1 MSDQP
6 QQHAPQQPQP
16 PGQPQTVVNV
26 KMENVNRA
34 TASADATASAV
45 AAPAAK
51 PSAPPAP
58 KIKSILAAYLYL
70 AVAGVAGWH
79 RLYLGRPAIVWLGGL
94 HVHTVLVFGT
104 GNPLF
109 FWGIAALLASDFV
122 EIPGWVRQ
130 CNKTTLAVRAD
141 AKAKKK
147 KAQDTR
153 TLLLQEAHRGDGK
166 LTVTQGVLATGLD
179 WSHVED
185 CLRDMVQAGYVD
197 VDNEPGSGVIVYVFP
212 ELVGRPKPIRP
223 DPAPP
228 SPALVQER
236 SER

>member
-6 QQHAPQQPQP
+6 QPAPQQPQP
-16 PGQPQTVVNV
+16 PPQPHTVVNV
-26 KMENVNRA
+26 KMTNTNTA
-34 TASADATASAV
+34 TAQADAAATAV
-45 AAPAAK
+45 AAPGAK

-70 AVAGVAGWH
+70 AVTGLAGWH
-79 RLYLGRPAIVWLGGL
+79 RFYLGRPMIVWLGGL
-94 HVHTVLVFGT
+94 HVQTALAIGT

-109 FWGIAALLASDFV
+109 FWGVAAMLGADLV

-130 CNKTTLAVRAD
+130 CNKTTVAVRA
-141 AKAKKK
+141 KAKEKK
-147 KAQDTR
+147 EEAKDTR

-179 WSHVED
+179 WDRVEG

-212 ELVGRPKPIRP
+212 ELVGRPRPIGP
-223 DPAPP
+223 GPA
-228 SPALVQER
+228 SPEPELMHEG

>member
-1 MSDQP
+1 MTDQNP
-6 QQHAPQQPQP
+6 TPPPQP
-16 PGQPQTVVNV
+16 AAPQTVVNV
-26 KMENVNRA
+26 SMANTNEARAEA
-34 TASADATASAV
+34 TAAAV
-45 AAPAAK
+45 AAPAVK

-58 KIKSILAAYLYL
+58 AIKSLLAAYLYL
-70 AVAGVAGWH
+70 AVTGLAGWH
-79 RLYLGRPAIVWLGGL
+79 RFYLGRPAIIWLGG
-94 HVHTVLVFGT
+94 VLGQTALAIGT

-109 FWGIAALLASDFV
+109 FWGVAAMLAADVV

-130 CNKTTLAVRAD
+130 SNKTTRAARGA

-147 KAQDTR
+147 EEKDTR

-179 WSHVED
+179 WDRVEG

-212 ELVGRPKPIRP
+212 ELAGRPQPTGSGAAS
-223 DPAPP
+223 PAPQP
-228 SPALVQER
+228 ELIHAR
-236 SER
+236 SE

>member
-6 QQHAPQQPQP
+6 QPGAAPH
-16 PGQPQTVVNV
+16 TVVNV
-26 KMENVNRA
+26 NMANTNTA
-34 TASADATASAV
+34 TAKADAAAAAV
-45 AAPAAK
+45 AAAEPAAK

-70 AVAGVAGWH
+70 AVTGLAGLH
-79 RLYLGRPAIVWLGGL
+79 RVYLGRPTFVWVGG
-94 HVHTVLVFGT
+94 VLVQTAHVIGT

-109 FWGIAALLASDFV
+109 FWGVAAMFAADLV

-130 CNKTTLAVRAD
+130 CNKTTVAARAD
-141 AKAKKK
+141 AKANKEEAK
-147 KAQDTR
+147 DVR
-153 TLLLQEAHRGDGK
+153 TLLLHEAHRGDGK

-179 WSHVED
+179 WDLVEG

-212 ELVGRPKPIRP
+212 ELVGRPRPIG
-223 DPAPP
+223 DGAVAAEPP
-228 SPALVQER
+228 QE
-236 SER
+236 ERER

>member
-1 MSDQP
+1 MTDQNP
-6 QQHAPQQPQP
+6 TPTPQP
-16 PGQPQTVVNV
+16 AAPQTVVNV
-26 KMENVNRA
+26 NMANTNQARAEA
-34 TASADATASAV
+34 TAKAAAV
-45 AAPAAK
+45 AAPSAK

-58 KIKSILAAYLYL
+58 KIKSLLAAYLYL
-70 AVAGVAGWH
+70 AVTGLAAWH
-79 RLYLGRPAIVWLGGL
+79 RFYLGRPAIIWLAG
-94 HVHTVLVFGT
+94 VLGQTALAIGT

-109 FWGIAALLASDFV
+109 LWGVAAMLAADVV

-130 CNKTTLAVRAD
+130 SNKTTRAALGT

-147 KAQDTR
+147 EEKDTR

-179 WSHVED
+179 WDRVEG

-212 ELVGRPKPIRP
+212 ELAGRPQPTGSGLAS
-223 DPAPP
+223 PAPQP
-228 SPALVQER
+228 ELIHAR
-236 SER
+236 SE